1 MVGRYARSN
10 EGWDKDGNYKHVDPY
25 TENIGIGYVRMNVK
39 DGQKML
45 DMPWTK
51 DEVEERPRIEEV
63 SLEQDVDCLRG
74 S

>member
-25 TENIGIGYVRMNVK
+25 TGNIGIGYVRMNVK
-39 DGQKML
+39 
-45 DMPWTK
+45 
-51 DEVEERPRIEEV
+51 VEQRPRIEEV